1 MIFNHDLT
9 VFLINWGPG
18 FFILAGFYLLLNR
31 SLNILPKLFE
41 NHSENISR
49 QTDVLNE
56 LKNKL
61 VDSQNTHSLEHREM
75 ILTLRYV
82 AQKVESLDERFRSSE
97 K

>member
-31 SLNILPKLFE
+31 SLNILPKLFAK
-41 NHSENISR
+41 HTENISR

-56 LKNKL
+56 LKNNL
-61 VDSQNTHSLEHREM
+61 VNSQNTHSMEHREM
-75 ILTLRYV
+75 LLTLRYV
-82 AQKVESLDERFRSSE
+82 AQKMESLDARFNNSE